1 MVLPHRDAQGT
12 TWSLAFDSEETKV
25 LVLGPGIF
33 QCEQFQDG
41 FTQESLLCRG
51 VAEQGAL
58 AFTLA
63 RGEGPGLER
72 GDQVEIRFILLGM
85 KCAKN

>member
-1 MVLPHRDAQGT
+1 MILPHRDAQGT

-25 LVLGPGIF
+25 LVLGRGIF

-41 FTQESLLCRG
+41 FLQESLLSRG

-63 RGEGPGLER
+63 RGEGPGLEK
-72 GDQVEIRFILLGM
+72 GDQVETKFILGM
-85 KCAKN
+85 KFAKN

>member
-1 MVLPHRDAQGT
+1 MPHRDAQGT

-25 LVLGPGIF
+25 LVLGPDIF
-33 QCEQFQDG
+33 QCDQFQDG
-41 FTQESLLCRG
+41 FTQESLLSRG

-63 RGEGPGLER
+63 RGEGPGLEQ
-72 GDQVEIRFILLGM
+72 GDQVERKLTLGI
-85 KCAKN
+85 KFAKICV

>member
-33 QCEQFQDG
+33 QREQFQDG

-63 RGEGPGLER
+63 RGEGPGLEK
-72 GDQVEIRFILLGM
+72 GDQVETKFILGM